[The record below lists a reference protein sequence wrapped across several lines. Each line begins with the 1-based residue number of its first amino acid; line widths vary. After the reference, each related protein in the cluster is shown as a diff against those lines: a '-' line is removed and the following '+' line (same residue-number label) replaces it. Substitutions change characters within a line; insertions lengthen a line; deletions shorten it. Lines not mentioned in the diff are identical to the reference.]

1 VVLSLLVGDKDLEAV
16 NDLGERDSLVLLPV
30 LNGLSTL
37 GEDNEVVVVA
47 LVVDSDLGSVSAHLG
62 MCWGVVWV
70 WVLWGIVGAVSSL
83 WGIQLSWE
91 ICLDE
96 RKKEASRM

>member
-1 VVLSLLVGDKDLEAV
+1 MAEVLSLLVGDKDLEAV

-62 MCWGVVWV
+62 MCWG
-70 WVLWGIVGAVSSL
+70 GCVGLGFVGYC
-83 WGIQLSWE
+83 WCCE
-91 ICLDE
+91 
-96 RKKEASRM
+96 